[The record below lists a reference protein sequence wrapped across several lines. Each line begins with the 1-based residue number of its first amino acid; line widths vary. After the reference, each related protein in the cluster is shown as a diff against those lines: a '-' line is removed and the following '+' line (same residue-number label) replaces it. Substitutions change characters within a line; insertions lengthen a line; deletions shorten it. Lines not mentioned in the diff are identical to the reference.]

1 MCPRPL
7 CLLTLV
13 PVSRHQSRLD
23 DPESVF
29 SEAIRITTLER
40 NQREGRIRETQGRE
54 NRFLRFLILTH
65 RRENLFSEDTGKRL
79 ALGGACLHLALQLGG
94 LGPAHRDTVHPG
106 DRSPSLGGAGVL
118 LISFFK
124 RQRAPQAGAN
134 RATSSSCG
142 SLGAGQ

>member
-1 MCPRPL
+1 M
-7 CLLTLV
+7 

-65 RRENLFSEDTGKRL
+65 QRENLFSEDTGKRL
-79 ALGGACLHLALQLGG
+79 ALGGQTLQLGG

-134 RATSSSCG
+134 RATSSPRG